1 MKQTTFVILCLE
13 GAVLSFNV
21 AATAALI
28 PSIADSFSVAPF
40 FAGKAVWLY
49 MLPYGLAALLY
60 GPLARVFDIRRIGLF
75 CLFLFSLSSLAVGL
89 SRDIAALFAGR
100 FFMGVFGAS
109 VTPLVLILISLMK
122 EGKDRGK
129 YVGIFFGITFI
140 ASLTG
145 LFLSGI
151 LPWRLIYIVPATG
164 GFLLLVY
171 MYFFLPSFKY
181 EAEGLKVNYLRV
193 FKNKQVLHIFIY
205 IFIVSLIYHG
215 VQPWLSVYFV
225 RKFGF
230 TQFLISMLITLT
242 SLSGVFGEVI
252 GGFYADKLGRF
263 KTVEW
268 GIIMMVAGVSLL
280 IFSTSVIILSLVM
293 LVWGL
298 GWTFNHAGLSTML
311 TDLPK
316 ELLNEAASLN
326 SSIRFLAGGLGSAL
340 GGLLMQ
346 KSLNLNFMVC
356 GAGLILLAILAR
368 SLVISK

>member
-1 MKQTTFVILCLE
+1 MKRTTFIILCLE
-13 GAVLSFNV
+13 GAILSFNV

-40 FAGKAVWLY
+40 IAGKAVWLY

-60 GPLARVFDIRRIGLF
+60 GPLARMFDVKKIELS
-75 CLFLFSLSSLAVGL
+75 CLFLFSLSNLAVGL
-89 SRDIAALFAGR
+89 SRDINALFAGR

-109 VTPLVLILISLMK
+109 VTPLVLILISRISD
-122 EGKDRGK
+122 GKGRGK
-129 YVGIFFGITFI
+129 YVGTFFSMTFI
-140 ASLTG
+140 SSLLG

-151 LPWRLIYIVPATG
+151 LPWRLIYIIPAIS
-164 GFLLLVY
+164 GFLLWIY
-171 MYFFLPSFKY
+171 MYFCLPSFKH
-181 EAEGLKVNYLRV
+181 EVEGLKVNYLRA
-193 FKNKQVLHIFIY
+193 FKNKTVLHIFAY
-205 IFIVSLIYHG
+205 IFIISLIYHG
-215 VQPWLSVYFV
+215 VQQWLSVYFA

-252 GGFYADKLGRF
+252 GGFYSDKLGRF

-268 GIIMMVAGVSLL
+268 GIIMMVTGVSFL
-280 IFSTSVIILSLVM
+280 ILSTNVIVLAIVM

-298 GWTFNHAGLSTML
+298 GWTFNHVGLSTML

-316 ELLNEAASLN
+316 HLLNEAASLN
-326 SSIRFLAGGLGSAL
+326 SSIRFLAGGLGTAL
-340 GGLLMQ
+340 GGILMQ
-346 KSLNLNFMVC
+346 QNINLGFFVF
-356 GAGLILLAILAR
+356 GTSLILLAFLAR

>member
-1 MKQTTFVILCLE
+1 VKRATFIILCLE

-60 GPLARVFDIRRIGLF
+60 GPLARVFDVKRIELF
-75 CLFLFSLSSLAVGL
+75 CLFLFSLSNLAVGL
-89 SRDIAALFAGR
+89 SRDINAVFAGR
-100 FFMGVFGAS
+100 FFMGIFGAS
-109 VTPLVLILISLMK
+109 ITPLVLILISRITD
-122 EGKDRGK
+122 GKNRGK
-129 YVGIFFGITFI
+129 YVGTFFSMTFI
-140 ASLTG
+140 ASLLG

-151 LPWRLIYIVPATG
+151 LPWRLIYIIPAIS
-164 GFLLLVY
+164 GFLLWIY
-171 MYFFLPSFKY
+171 MYFYLPSFKH
-181 EAEGLKVNYLRV
+181 EVEGLKINYLDA
-193 FKNKQVLHIFIY
+193 FKNKAVLHIFIY
-205 IFIVSLIYHG
+205 IFIISLVYHG
-215 VQPWLSVYFV
+215 VQQWLSVYFA

-230 TQFLISMLITLT
+230 TQFLISILITLT

-252 GGFYADKLGRF
+252 GGFCSDKLGRF
-263 KTVEW
+263 KTMEW
-268 GIIMMVAGVSLL
+268 GIIMMVAGASLL
-280 IFSTSVIILSLVM
+280 IFSSNAVVLALVM

-316 ELLNEAASLN
+316 GLLNEAASLN
-326 SSIRFLAGGLGSAL
+326 SSVRFLSGGLGTVL

-346 KSLNLNFMVC
+346 KNLNLNFIVF
-356 GAGLILLAILAR
+356 GIALILLAFLAR
-368 SLVISK
+368 KLVIAK